1 MHYIVKL
8 CNYIVA
14 STQIADAVRLPAT
27 FAGGSYN
34 ALSCSMVVAGV
45 FTPAGVYVAALR
57 LRCAARV
64 VSFLGRIDANIKK
77 PF

>member
-1 MHYIVKL
+1 MHYIVNYCKYILLRRKL
-8 CNYIVA
+8 LKLAA
-14 STQIADAVRLPAT
+14 S
-27 FAGGSYN
+27 AGSSYN